1 MGTPAVTGTVVFA
14 STPVALAVDVATS
27 AWVALQ
33 NGQAVQ
39 IGF

>member
-14 STPVALAVDVATS
+14 STPVALAVSATS